1 MIVGVEPFGHL
12 HRRRVGGMGAA
23 GMGMAGLRA
32 AGHGEIEVG
41 ADRLAAP
48 VIAGRDGADQGG
60 GVEDMVVER
69 EVVRRQDVGTERL
82 LPRPVGDAPAGGG
95 GLGSDEHTSEL
106 QSLMRNSYAV
116 FCLKK
121 QKKPSDNQKL

>member
-1 MIVGVEPFGHL
+1 
-12 HRRRVGGMGAA
+12 
-23 GMGMAGLRA
+23 MGMAGLRA

-82 LPRPVGDAPAGGG
+82 LPRPVGDEQAGGG
-95 GLGSDEHTSEL
+95 GLQVGERGFAGPAGFKGEFESAAGSDAESGGGAGGGGV
-106 QSLMRNSYAV
+106 S
-116 FCLKK
+116 
-121 QKKPSDNQKL
+121 

>member
-1 MIVGVEPFGHL
+1 MRISDWSSDVCSSDLAGDEFGNEEMIVGVEPFGHL

-60 GVEDMVVER
+60 GGEDMVVER
-69 EVVRRQDVGTERL
+69 EVVRRDRKSIVEGKR
-82 LPRPVGDAPAGGG
+82 
-95 GLGSDEHTSEL
+95 GS
-106 QSLMRNSYAV
+106 
-116 FCLKK
+116 
-121 QKKPSDNQKL
+121 

>member
-1 MIVGVEPFGHL
+1 MRISDWSSDVCSSDLLIAERLRFLIFVEDLGRGDAEALAGDEFGNEEMIVGVEPFGHL

-69 EVVRRQDVGTERL
+69 EVENGRGRDWDT
-82 LPRPVGDAPAGGG
+82 
-95 GLGSDEHTSEL
+95 
-106 QSLMRNSYAV
+106 
-116 FCLKK
+116 
-121 QKKPSDNQKL
+121 